1 MPEKI
6 AFALEPLSE
15 KFGRVPLI
23 KVLSDHGC
31 FSSLLEAKQF
41 VLDLA
46 DVAPQ
51 VVWVCGED
59 RGSFEAKLGDL
70 DIVSWEVSKEEA
82 ERICKENK
90 PVRGS
95 IDLRIRSRDRDIRS
109 DMIKELKARKLI
121 SGCRMGEDANEIY
134 HWKDDRWY
142 QDFHLTIFKES
153 DVAEIEDLIG
163 SYGYVVVRETEGW

>member
-70 DIVSWEVSKEEA
+70 DCPSDTSGHGHRATAPNFAYSLCELVLSGCQHRYNSRGIVSDSA
-82 ERICKENK
+82 Q
-90 PVRGS
+90 
-95 IDLRIRSRDRDIRS
+95 
-109 DMIKELKARKLI
+109 
-121 SGCRMGEDANEIY
+121 
-134 HWKDDRWY
+134 DD
-142 QDFHLTIFKES
+142 TAGVVA
-153 DVAEIEDLIG
+153 DVQ
-163 SYGYVVVRETEGW
+163 STE